1 MIIMENMEHKKNV
14 KKKIKV
20 SRILTSR
27 DNGTEKLR
35 HKYILRYINNIYFYV
50 SVKPSAKSSS
60 WV

>member
-27 DNGTEKLR
+27 DNSQDWKIKT
-35 HKYILRYINNIYFYV
+35 
-50 SVKPSAKSSS
+50 
-60 WV
+60 